1 MRYLLFLGL
10 KLASY
15 DQQMLF
21 KDIEEVEE
29 ESVPISHRLDY
40 KLFPMLLI
48 AYAGSRKGL
57 LVDATV
63 LYLSFGAKLYCMVSF
78 PSETSCD

>member
-1 MRYLLFLGL
+1 MRYLLLLGL

-15 DQQMLF
+15 NQQMLF

-29 ESVPISHRLDY
+29 ESMPISHRLDH
-40 KLFPMLLI
+40 KLFPMLYN
-48 AYAGSRKGL
+48 AHTGSRKGL

-63 LYLSFGAKLYCMVSF
+63 LNLSFGAKLYCMVSF